1 MKESVNEGKPFF
13 FFTHFWDTHFPFPTT
28 NYKGSG
34 VNNIEKFIDEIED
47 KSHKEYFKKRIADIG
62 LYNLED
68 IIGKYDASISQVD
81 KQIGKLVNFL
91 KRNKL
96 WDNTILM
103 VFGDHGTSLM
113 EHGVYFSSSSLYD
126 DCVHVPFLIHL
137 PGFKGRE
144 INGFVQNTDITP
156 TILDLIGE
164 NYDENFDGESML
176 NVINGKETRDMVF
189 AFDALAEDI
198 KMVRT
203 KNRKLI
209 IAKNAKC
216 NLCKSHHHENFEEY
230 DLEIDPEENN
240 NVYSEKNELQEILE
254 GNLAPKK
261 NL

>member
-1 MKESVNEGKPFF
+1 M
-13 FFTHFWDTHFPFPTT
+13 
-28 NYKGSG
+28 
-34 VNNIEKFIDEIED
+34 
-47 KSHKEYFKKRIADIG
+47 
-62 LYNLED
+62 
-68 IIGKYDASISQVD
+68 
-81 KQIGKLVNFL
+81 
-91 KRNKL
+91 
-96 WDNTILM
+96 
-103 VFGDHGTSLM
+103 
-113 EHGVYFSSSSLYD
+113 
-126 DCVHVPFLIHL
+126 HVPFLIHL

>member
-1 MKESVNEGKPFF
+1 MLKKFKYWLIPVILLLSGSVSWSLTMIKSGLPGKYGLGFWGPNGHDGIWHIAIAESFIRGSWGMPVFAGEMIRNYHVGYDLLLAIIHKISFIPASNLYFQVMPVATSMGIGIMCFLFVRKWRNSVFEAIGAT
-13 FFTHFWDTHFPFPTT
+13 FFTMFG
-28 NYKGSG
+28 GSFG
-34 VNNIEKFIDEIED
+34 W
-47 KSHKEYFKKRIADIG
+47 
-62 LYNLED
+62 
-68 IIGKYDASISQVD
+68 
-81 KQIGKLVNFL
+81 LVNFV
-91 KRNKL
+91 R
-96 WDNTILM
+96 W
-103 VFGDHGTSLM
+103 H
-113 EHGVYFSSSSLYD
+113 
-126 DCVHVPFLIHL
+126 
-137 PGFKGRE
+137 
-144 INGFVQNTDITP
+144 
-156 TILDLIGE
+156 
-164 NYDENFDGESML
+164 NFDGESML